1 MTKLTKNE
9 KLLREATSKWNKF
22 LKEGAFAQEETLK
35 EFDEDDAY
43 HFDQDKSEGG
53 TMGEYGKMDAEQGL
67 PPTKIGRGNEKYM
80 AAYNAVLQARGE
92 EPLDIQKPDQAYLDA
107 LRSGQLEEQE
117 KEADPRVVAM
127 QRAMDLLDDLQFDSL
142 ESALDNMN
150 TEVVRKLGI
159 MLKQLDYNRNQVG
172 NIQENEKKTF
182 KVGDFVRIVSGG
194 LKGATGKVIE
204 LTTLITN
211 EPGLV
216 VLLDSP
222 ADKRVFGQ
230 AGDEV
235 VVGLEHVE
243 PPIGQMRENE
253 KNFKVGDEVR
263 IIAGGAAGGE
273 GKVVNTS
280 KGEFG
285 TLAFI
290 VKLEKDAD
298 DSSNGRAGEEVAVQP
313 EHLDDRFYRGD
324 FGMELYDIDEKKN
337 LKEEVAKRV
346 NELLAEGLT
355 PEQIQEKIIEEGI
368 GDFIR
373 KGVDFAKKKTG
384 LGKSAASLKGLRAL
398 KIHKDDYFR
407 LKEKFLPTERDIKNY
422 LDFIKNNARR
432 KGGGI
437 DRDAFDSALGR
448 IRDEA
453 LDTLRNP
460 TNFLRAVSKVENKMD
475 DTYDELR
482 SAGRGDKT
490 FQKVRDSY
498 RAILKDMESRR
509 DFVKGLSAAFKQAA
523 RDGDVQAVEDIY
535 NQEVADAKALR
546 ARTAMLDKMAKEDEA
561 EKRAKKGVTTKK
573 NPDDSMEFTG
583 GQMSSKSRF
592 AEKLSPEDRAH
603 YDSVMNKGKVPN
615 LKGDMGPIPGLEGP
629 FQYRSGAVLYYDPKA
644 GKYYDRGK
652 DMYLDND
659 EAARLIME
667 KDEKEFA
674 KIFARAKDML
684 VLSARSRVPVSLK
697 SVQSSL
703 DVIKI
708 PSEMEKGK
716 LIVKNEYVIA
726 DKNELP
732 ESAKQISFTKY
743 AMDYLSNLPGE
754 QLDLPME

>member
-22 LKEGAFAQEETLK
+22 LKEGAFKKTVN
-35 EFDEDDAY
+35 EDDDSEDWRSDMPTRDETPLPPEKKVATGW
-43 HFDQDKSEGG
+43 FDIGDKVRIMGRVSKKREPIPEKYRCRYAIVKGFNKENDQEVIVQFDDGDVANINHADASKNPKMWEMDFLYPCEDNLSEGG

-67 PPTKIGRGNEKYM
+67 PPTKIGRGNEEYM

-92 EPLDIQKPDQAYLDA
+92 DPLDIQQPDQAYLDA
-107 LRSGQLEEQE
+107 LRSGQLEE
-117 KEADPRVVAM
+117 
-127 QRAMDLLDDLQFDSL
+127 
-142 ESALDNMN
+142 
-150 TEVVRKLGI
+150 
-159 MLKQLDYNRNQVG
+159 
-172 NIQENEKKTF
+172 NEKNF

-324 FGMELYDIDEKKN
+324 FGMELYDIDEK
-337 LKEEVAKRV
+337 
-346 NELLAEGLT
+346 
-355 PEQIQEKIIEEGI
+355 
-368 GDFIR
+368 
-373 KGVDFAKKKTG
+373 
-384 LGKSAASLKGLRAL
+384 
-398 KIHKDDYFR
+398 
-407 LKEKFLPTERDIKNY
+407 
-422 LDFIKNNARR
+422 
-432 KGGGI
+432 
-437 DRDAFDSALGR
+437 
-448 IRDEA
+448 
-453 LDTLRNP
+453 
-460 TNFLRAVSKVENKMD
+460 
-475 DTYDELR
+475 
-482 SAGRGDKT
+482 
-490 FQKVRDSY
+490 
-498 RAILKDMESRR
+498 
-509 DFVKGLSAAFKQAA
+509 LSAA
-523 RDGDVQAVEDIY
+523 
-535 NQEVADAKALR
+535 
-546 ARTAMLDKMAKEDEA
+546 DK
-561 EKRAKKGVTTKK
+561 
-573 NPDDSMEFTG
+573 EFH
-583 GQMSSKSRF
+583 K
-592 AEKLSPEDRAH
+592 
-603 YDSVMNKGKVPN
+603 SVMNKGKVPN
-615 LKGDMGPIPGLEGP
+615 LKGDMGPLPGLEGP
-629 FQYRSGAVLYYDPKA
+629 FQFRSGAVLYYDPKA

-659 EAARLIME
+659 EASRLIME

-697 SVQSSL
+697 SVQSAL
-703 DVIKI
+703 DVIKV

-716 LIVKNEYVIA
+716 LIVKNEYIIA